1 MEEISFG
8 TDGWRGVIAD
18 DYTYE
23 NLGRVGK
30 ALADYLKASK
40 REDLKIYDEWG
51 TPYRTHDEG
60 VVIGYDGRFASED
73 FALYAARVLIDSGVP
88 ASVTKR
94 MVPTPALAFSVKDR
108 NAAAGVMITASHN
121 PPEYNGFKVK
131 LESGASAPPEVTD
144 AIEDRLPEDS
154 PEVDP
159 EINVGR
165 IDAASNYVDA
175 LTEIVDGEKLTRN
188 PVLAVIDSMYGS
200 AAGFTASVLDEFGV
214 PHVGVR
220 QEYNPSF
227 KGVRPEPLEENL
239 EPLRAE
245 ILEQNTMNDVPVMGV
260 VTDGDGDRIS
270 AMAEDGSF
278 IDAHRTYALLMKY
291 LVETRDWEGKAVK
304 NFPLTDMIFKIGEKH
319 GKDVEETAVGFKFI
333 AEKMVREDVLIGG
346 EESGGIGLKNHIPDR
361 DGVLCALLLLE
372 MAAEAGK
379 PPSELVEDLLEEYGG
394 HYYHRKDIHLEGRQE
409 VAELVEKEPP
419 EEIAGHEV
427 ESVETTDGVKL
438 RFSDGWLLIRASGTE
453 PLLRLYCEMD
463 DESKLDEILTEAEKY
478 SRDLVGEPKK

>member
-1 MEEISFG
+1 MEGVNFG

-23 NLGRVGK
+23 NLGRVSS
-30 ALADYLKASK
+30 ALADYLKSSERK
-40 REDLKIYDEWG
+40 TLDIYDGWG
-51 TPYRTHDEG
+51 TPYRPHDEG

-73 FALYAARVLIDSGVP
+73 FALYVAKVLINSGVP
-88 ASVTKR
+88 ASVTER
-94 MVPTPALAFSVKDR
+94 MVPTPALAFAVKDR
-108 NAAAGVMITASHN
+108 SAAAGVMITASHN
-121 PPEYNGFKVK
+121 PPEYNGFKIK

-144 AIEDRLPEDS
+144 AIEDRLPKES

-159 EINVGR
+159 ETNVAR
-165 IDAASNYVDA
+165 VNVSSSYVDT
-175 LTEIVDGEKLTRN
+175 LTNLVDEEKITSN

-200 AAGFTASVLDEFGV
+200 AQGFTAEVLNKFGV

-278 IDAHRTYALLMKY
+278 IDSHRTYALLMKY
-291 LVETRDWEGKAVK
+291 LAETRDWDGKAVK
-304 NFPLTDMIFKIGEKH
+304 NFPLTDMIFKIGEKY
-319 GKDVEETAVGFKFI
+319 DNEVEETAVGFKFI

-361 DGVLCALLLLE
+361 DGVLCALILLE
-372 MAAEAGK
+372 MVAESGK
-379 PPSELVEDLLEEYGG
+379 PPSELVENLLEEYGG
-394 HYYHRKDIHLEGRQE
+394 HYYRRNDIHLEGRQE
-409 VAELVEKEPP
+409 VAELVEEEPP
-419 EEIAGHEV
+419 ESIGGHEIK
-427 ESVETTDGVKL
+427 SVETTDGVKL

-463 DESKLDEILTEAEKY
+463 EEEKIDGVLEEAEKY
-478 SRDLVGEPKK
+478 ARDLVGE

>member
-18 DYTYE
+18 DYTYR
-23 NLGRVGK
+23 NLGRVAS
-30 ALADYLKASK
+30 ALADYLKSSE
-40 REDLKIYDEWG
+40 REGLDIYGEWG
-51 TPYRTHDEG
+51 TPYRSHDEG
-60 VVIGYDGRFASED
+60 VVIGYDGRFASEN
-73 FALYAARVLIDSGVP
+73 FALYVAKVLINAGVP
-88 ASVTKR
+88 ASVTER

-108 NAAAGVMITASHN
+108 SAAAGVMITASHN

-131 LESGASAPPEVTD
+131 VESGASAPPEVTD
-144 AIEDRLPEDS
+144 AIEDRLPEGPPDVDS
-154 PEVDP
+154 ET
-159 EINVGR
+159 NVAR
-165 IDAASNYVDA
+165 VNVSSDYVDA
-175 LTEIVDGEKLTRN
+175 LTEIVDQDKITSN

-200 AAGFTASVLDEFGV
+200 AQGFTAEVLNKFGV

-278 IDAHRTYALLMKY
+278 IDSHRTYALLMQY
-291 LVETRDWEGKAVK
+291 LLETRDWEGKAVK
-304 NFPLTDMIFKIGEKH
+304 NFPLTDMIFKIAEKH
-319 GKDVEETAVGFKFI
+319 DSGVEETAVGFKFI

-361 DGVLCALLLLE
+361 DGVLCALILLE
-372 MAAEAGK
+372 MVAESGK
-379 PPSELVEDLLEEYGG
+379 PPSKLVEDLLEEYGG
-394 HYYHRKDIHLEGRQE
+394 HYYRRNDIHLEGRQE
-409 VAELVEKEPP
+409 VAELVEEDPP
-419 EEIAGHEV
+419 ESIGGHEV
-427 ESVETTDGVKL
+427 KSVETTDGVKL

-463 DESKLDEILTEAEKY
+463 EEEKIDGILEEAEKY
-478 SRDLVGEPKK
+478 ARNLVGE

>member
-18 DYTYE
+18 DYTYR
-23 NLGRVGK
+23 NLGRVAS
-30 ALADYLKASK
+30 ALADYMKSPE
-40 REDLKIYDEWG
+40 REELDIYGEWG
-51 TPYRTHDEG
+51 TPYRSHDEG

-73 FALYAARVLIDSGVP
+73 FALYVAKVLINSGVP
-88 ASVTKR
+88 ASVTER
-94 MVPTPALAFSVKDR
+94 MVPTPALAFAVKDR
-108 NAAAGVMITASHN
+108 SAAAGVMITASHN

-131 LESGASAPPEVTD
+131 VESGASAPPEVTD
-144 AIEDRLPEDS
+144 AIEDRLPEEP
-154 PEVDP
+154 PEVDS
-159 EINVGR
+159 ETNVGR
-165 IDAASNYVDA
+165 VNVSSSYVDA
-175 LTEIVDGEKLTRN
+175 LTNLVDEDKITSN

-200 AAGFTASVLDEFGV
+200 AQGFTAEVLNKFGV

-245 ILEQNTMNDVPVMGV
+245 ILEQNAMNDVPVMGV

-278 IDAHRTYALLMKY
+278 IDSHRTYALLMKY
-291 LVETRDWEGKAVK
+291 LAETRDWDGKAVK

-319 GKDVEETAVGFKFI
+319 GNEVEETAVGFKFI
-333 AEKMVREDVLIGG
+333 AEKMVQEDVLIGG

-361 DGVLCALLLLE
+361 DGVLCALILLE
-372 MAAEAGK
+372 MVAESGK
-379 PPSELVEDLLEEYGG
+379 PPSKLVEELLEEYGG
-394 HYYHRKDIHLEGRQE
+394 HYYLRKDIHLEGRQK
-409 VAELVEKEPP
+409 VAELVKEEPP
-419 EEIAGHEV
+419 ENIGGHEV
-427 ESVETTDGVKL
+427 KSVETTDGVKL

-463 DESKLDEILTEAEKY
+463 EEEKIDGILEEAEKY
-478 SRDLVGEPKK
+478 AKNLVGE

>member
-18 DYTYE
+18 DYTYR
-23 NLGRVGK
+23 NLGRVSS
-30 ALADYLKASK
+30 ALADYMKSPE
-40 REDLKIYDEWG
+40 REELDIYGEWG
-51 TPYRTHDEG
+51 TPYRSHDEG

-73 FALYAARVLIDSGVP
+73 FALYVAKVLVNSGVP
-88 ASVTKR
+88 ASVTER
-94 MVPTPALAFSVKDR
+94 MVPTPALAFAVKDR
-108 NAAAGVMITASHN
+108 SAAAGVMITASHN

-131 LESGASAPPEVTD
+131 VESGASAPPEVTD
-144 AIEDRLPEDS
+144 AIEDRLPADP
-154 PEVDP
+154 PEVDS
-159 EINVGR
+159 ETNVGR
-165 IDAASNYVDA
+165 VNVSSSYIDA
-175 LTEIVDGEKLTRN
+175 LTNLVDEDKITSN

-200 AAGFTASVLDEFGV
+200 AQGFTAEVLNEFGV

-245 ILEQNTMNDVPVMGV
+245 ILEQNAMNDVPVMGV

-291 LVETRDWEGKAVK
+291 LAETRDWDGKAVK

-319 GKDVEETAVGFKFI
+319 GNEVEETAVGFKFI

-361 DGVLCALLLLE
+361 DGVLCALILLE
-372 MAAEAGK
+372 MVAESGK
-379 PPSELVEDLLEEYGG
+379 PPSKLVEELLEEYGG
-394 HYYHRKDIHLEGRQE
+394 HYYLRKDIHLEGRQE
-409 VAELVEKEPP
+409 VAELVEEDPP
-419 EEIAGHEV
+419 GSIGGHEV
-427 ESVETTDGVKL
+427 KSVETTDGVKL

-463 DESKLDEILTEAEKY
+463 EEEKIDGVLEEAEKY
-478 SRDLVGEPKK
+478 ARNLVGE

>member
-1 MEEISFG
+1 MEEVSFG

-23 NLGRVGK
+23 NLGRVAR
-30 ALADYLKASK
+30 ALADYLKSPE
-40 REDLKIYDEWG
+40 REELRVYEEWG
-51 TPYRTHDEG
+51 TPYRSHDEG
-60 VVIGYDGRFASED
+60 VIIGYDGRFASED
-73 FALYAARVLIDSGVP
+73 FALFVARVLIDSGVP
-88 ASVTKR
+88 ASVTER
-94 MVPTPALAFSVKDR
+94 MVPTPALAFSVKER
-108 NAAAGVMITASHN
+108 SAATGVMITASHN

-144 AIEDRLPEDS
+144 AIEGRLPEDFK
-154 PEVDP
+154 EVDP
-159 EINVGR
+159 NISVNRV
-165 IDAASNYVDA
+165 DASSDYVEA
-175 LTEIVDGEKLTRN
+175 LTEIVDEERMTRN

-200 AAGFTASVLDEFGV
+200 AAGFTARVLDEFGV

-245 ILEQNTMNDVPVMGV
+245 ILEQKAMNDVPVMGV

-270 AMAEDGSF
+270 SMAQDGSF

-291 LVETRDWEGKAVK
+291 LVETRGWEGKAVK

-319 GKDVEETAVGFKFI
+319 GIDVEETAVGFKFI

-372 MAAEAGK
+372 MVADAGK
-379 PPSELVEDLLEEYGG
+379 PPSELVDELLAEYGG
-394 HYYHRKDIHLEGRQE
+394 HYYRRNDIHLEGRKE
-409 VAELVEKEPP
+409 VAEMVEKDPP
-419 EEIAGHEV
+419 DEIAGHEV
-427 ESVETTDGVKL
+427 KSVETTDGIKL

-463 DESKLDEILTEAEKY
+463 DETKLDEILTEAEKY